1 MYGAPVIKLAEDP
14 GRLAIK
20 AAIKRGS
27 RVAQGKLNQLDIDSF
42 SELTAIYEQA
52 REDIRVTILN
62 HTGDSGSL
70 RLETMNSLLGQV
82 NQRLD
87 QLSVARNASI
97 DNGLLAAARLGTD
110 PVSAAGIG
118 IDFARI
124 NEGAV
129 RFVNDLVAED
139 GLQLT
144 DRLWRIDNNAKQV
157 VGQAIQSSIIQGHSA
172 SEAAQQLLSRG
183 ESVPADILSKM
194 NIANASRVSQVASSS
209 LMTGEGN
216 PYRNALRVMRTEIGR
231 ANNKAFEESVFEV
244 PEAIGTRF
252 MLSPNHPRPDICDM
266 HAGVNRYGLGAGVY
280 PKGKNP
286 YPAHPE
292 TISFMEVVFSDEVSK
307 FDKESKEDRITWLN
321 KQSGTTQ
328 EQVLGG
334 RKKRAALK
342 DGILK
347 ENQIATPWKVLKVR
361 YQRLG
366 LDVDSLQIKPVP
378 LSTSNVV
385 EGLNAVSVPVS
396 KAIQAKGY
404 KQVSKRT
411 LAAIDSV
418 HGDGSLDDIPIVR
431 SSSRK
436 FYGSYQYF
444 HSGKPS
450 KISVSSVGSHKELT
464 LAHEIGHFIDHRG
477 VRKVTGSSR
486 KEIYASWSDATHD
499 EWRDA
504 VFNSGAIKHLKE
516 TRSAGMV
523 NGYSVDKKYI
533 DYLLTNHEAWA
544 RSYAQYIATRSG
556 DEVMVG
562 QLKTLLNRK
571 KTAAVYYDS
580 QWDED
585 DFQPIAQAFD
595 RLFTKL
601 GWISDER

>member
-1 MYGAPVIKLAEDP
+1 MYGTPIIKLAEDS

-27 RVAQGKLNQLDIDSF
+27 KSAQAKLNKLDIDTITD
-42 SELTAIYEQA
+42 LTVVYENA
-52 REDIRVTILN
+52 REDIRNSILN
-62 HTGDSGSL
+62 HAGDSGSL
-70 RLETMNSLLGQV
+70 RIETMNSLLQQV
-82 NQRLD
+82 NNRLD
-87 QLSVARNASI
+87 QLSVARNAML
-97 DNGLLAAARLGTD
+97 DDRLLAAARLGTE
-110 PVSAAGIG
+110 PVAAAGVG
-118 IDFARI
+118 VNFARI
-124 NEGAV
+124 NEDAV
-129 RFVNDLVAED
+129 RFVNELVTGE
-139 GLQLT
+139 GLQLS
-144 DRLWRIDNNAKQV
+144 DRLWRIDNHAKQV

-183 ESVPADILSKM
+183 ESVPADIASKM
-194 NIANASRVSQVASSS
+194 NIANATRVSQEASSS
-209 LMTGEGN
+209 LMTGDGN

-266 HAGVNRYGLGAGVY
+266 HASVNRYGLGPGVY

-307 FDKESKEDRITWLN
+307 FDRESKEDRIAWLN

-342 DGILK
+342 SGFLK

-361 YQRLG
+361 YERLG
-366 LDVDSLQIKPVP
+366 IDVDSLQIKPVP
-378 LSTSNVV
+378 LSTVSIV
-385 EGLNAVSVPVS
+385 EGLSPVAVPVS
-396 KAIQAKGY
+396 KAFEIKGY
-404 KQVSKRT
+404 RQVSKRT

-418 HGDGSLDDIPIVR
+418 HGDGKLDLIQIKK
-431 SSSRK
+431 STSRK
-436 FYGSYQYF
+436 FRGAYSMTL
-444 HSGKPS
+444 SGKPGNIQ
-450 KISVSSVGSHKELT
+450 ISQVGAHKDLT

-477 VRKVTGSSR
+477 VRHVSGSVDQ
-486 KEIYASWSDATHD
+486 EIFASWTDDTHK

-504 VFNSGAIKHLKE
+504 VFNSRATQHLSELHK
-516 TRSAGMV
+516 TNVV
-523 NGYSVDKKYI
+523 NGYRIDKGHV
-533 DYLLTNHEAWA
+533 DYLLTTHEVWA
-544 RSYAQYIATRSG
+544 RSYAQYITVRSG
-556 DEVMVG
+556 DEVMAR
-562 QLKTLLNRK
+562 QLKEMLNLK
-571 KTAAVYYDS
+571 KTAPVYYDY